1 MTADAAD
8 TVVTQLRAAVRNFEA
23 VQRQY
28 CQYGA
33 SDTEPDGVFQG
44 LLTRAAKGT
53 TVRVPTSAGAWEL
66 YASSMDCTTAA
77 AALHQ
82 AAQAAVDIIQNCP
95 LGQSAELK
103 KYLRDYCWRYS

>member
-1 MTADAAD
+1 MTAAAAD
-8 TVVTQLRAAVRNFEA
+8 TVVTQLREAVSNFEA
-23 VQRQY
+23 IQRQY
-28 CQYGA
+28 RQYGA
-33 SDTEPDGVFQG
+33 SDTEPDGLFQG
-44 LLTRAAKGT
+44 LLKHAAQGVP
-53 TVRVPTSAGAWEL
+53 VRVPTSAGAWEL

-95 LGQSAELK
+95 LGQSLELN